1 MFANFSREY
10 SSFPL
15 KRQYA
20 GEKPVAN
27 GYALLPVLP
36 LFLPPASAR
45 LHAWVFALILAH
57 EERKIET
64 GGHLLRSRNFLVT
77 EQRLQGA
84 QVTGSLQ

>member
-20 GEKPVAN
+20 GWKPVAN

-57 EERKIET
+57 EGRKIET
-64 GGHLLRSRNFLVT
+64 GVHLRSRNFLVT